1 MVETL
6 LTSGDRLDRHVKI
19 ESLVSSTIL
28 FKLNWVTS
36 FVGWGTKIKPSTTY
50 VIELGK
56 SSKVMLNTLNQKLT
70 STLVTLEKCLEVESI
85 TKLLNGNRNKTDDV
99 FKHFNLKW
107 SVFLNTF

>member
-1 MVETL
+1 M
-6 LTSGDRLDRHVKI
+6 KI

-56 SSKVMLNTLNQKLT
+56 SSKVRLNTLNQKLT